1 MNIISDI
8 FATISAG
15 GWVSYPLLFTSGLLS
30 YAIGFRLIQLRR
42 GDKRSVRMIIN
53 GLKNNQRAA
62 PNKQSSG
69 ILEKAIQNC
78 LIALDGNCENR
89 EKAIENAL
97 FDWRKSLSDY
107 QKIIHTTVLI
117 TPLMGLL
124 GTVIGMIETFDS
136 LRDMSLFSQSG
147 GIAGGISKALIT
159 TQMGLVIAIPGLF
172 FDRFLSRRE
181 EKLLD
186 EFEQIKDILTHG

>member
-1 MNIISDI
+1 MEILSEI

-30 YAIGFRLIQLRR
+30 YAISFRLIQLQR
-42 GDKRSVRMIIN
+42 GDNRSVRMIIN
-53 GLKNNQRAA
+53 AVKARPEPSDDQN
-62 PNKQSSG
+62 SG
-69 ILEKAIQNC
+69 ILERAIRNC
-78 LIALDGNCENR
+78 VRKLNESNQVPAKI
-89 EKAIENAL
+89 IETEL
-97 FDWRKSLSDY
+97 FDWQKSISQY
-107 QKIIHTTVLI
+107 RKIIHTIVLI

-136 LRDMSLFSQSG
+136 LGDMSLFTQSG

-172 FDRFLSRRE
+172 FDRFLTRRE
-181 EKLLD
+181 EKLRD
-186 EFEQIKDILTHG
+186 EFEQIKDILTYG

>member
-1 MNIISDI
+1 MS
-8 FATISAG
+8 SK
-15 GWVSYPLLFTSGLLS
+15 P
-30 YAIGFRLIQLRR
+30 
-42 GDKRSVRMIIN
+42 
-53 GLKNNQRAA
+53 
-62 PNKQSSG
+62 PSG
-69 ILEKAIQNC
+69 ILEKAIRNC
-78 LIALDGNCENR
+78 LSALHENSQDR
-89 EKAIENAL
+89 EKTIENEL
-97 FDWRKSLSDY
+97 FDWRKSLSQY
-107 QKIIHTTVLI
+107 QKIIHTIVLI

-136 LRDMSLFSQSG
+136 LGDMSLFSQSG